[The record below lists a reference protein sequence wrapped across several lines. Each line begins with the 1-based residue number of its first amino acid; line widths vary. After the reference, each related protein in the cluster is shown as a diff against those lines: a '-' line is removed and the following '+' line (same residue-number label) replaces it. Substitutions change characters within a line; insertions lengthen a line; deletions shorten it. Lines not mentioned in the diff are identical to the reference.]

1 MKTSEAFNHT
11 IPDIVSELAYLAS
24 KTTNLEDAALLIR
37 AARLIQSN
45 RKELSN
51 LKHQAYLDSWDKY
64 PERMGQ

>member
-11 IPDIVSELAYLAS
+11 IPDIVSELSYLAS

-37 AARLIQSN
+37 AVRLIQSN
-45 RKELSN
+45 RNELSN

>member
-1 MKTSEAFNHT
+1 MKTSEAFNPT

-37 AARLIQSN
+37 ASRLIQSN
-45 RKELSN
+45 RNELSN